1 MKFIKVILDKEP
13 IISALGAF
21 LCISLIAFINS
32 FDDFNIWLIP
42 PFGAT
47 MVLVM
52 AVHESP
58 LAQPKN
64 IFFGHILS
72 ALSGVLIYIFLGMS
86 FISIGLAVAI
96 SVWAMMITKTIH
108 PPAGANPIIAILGGK
123 GLSFILLPVA
133 TGALIIIIFAMIYN
147 KILKRNYPKINY
159 FFSFLDSTS
168 LKY

>member
-1 MKFIKVILDKEP
+1 MKFIKVILAKEP

-32 FDDFNIWLIP
+32 YDDFNIWLIP

-72 ALSGVLIYIFLGMS
+72 ALSGVLIYFFLGMS
-86 FISIGLAVAI
+86 FLSIGLAVAI
-96 SVWAMMITKTIH
+96 SVWVMMITKTIH

-123 GLSFILLPVA
+123 GISFILLPVA
-133 TGALIIIIFAMIYN
+133 TGALIIIVFAMIYN
-147 KILKRNYPKINY
+147 KILKRNYPK
-159 FFSFLDSTS
+159 
-168 LKY
+168 K

>member
-1 MKFIKVILDKEP
+1 MKFIKVILAKEP
-13 IISALGAF
+13 LISALGAF

-32 FDDFNIWLIP
+32 YDDFNIWLIP

-72 ALSGVLIYIFLGMS
+72 ALSGVLIYFILGMS
-86 FISIGLAVAI
+86 FLSIGLAVAI

-123 GLSFILLPVA
+123 GFSFILLPVA
-133 TGALIIIIFAMIYN
+133 TGALIIILFAMIYN
-147 KILKRNYPKINY
+147 KILKRNYPK
-159 FFSFLDSTS
+159 
-168 LKY
+168 K

>member
-1 MKFIKVILDKEP
+1 MKFIKVILAKEP
-13 IISALGAF
+13 LISALGAF

-32 FDDFNIWLIP
+32 YDDFNIWLIP

-72 ALSGVLIYIFLGMS
+72 ALSGVLIYFFLGMS
-86 FISIGLAVAI
+86 FLSIGLAVAI

-133 TGALIIIIFAMIYN
+133 TGALIIIVFAMIYN
-147 KILKRNYPKINY
+147 KILKRNYPK
-159 FFSFLDSTS
+159 
-168 LKY
+168 K

>member
-1 MKFIKVILDKEP
+1 
-13 IISALGAF
+13 
-21 LCISLIAFINS
+21 LIAFINS
-32 FDDFNIWLIP
+32 YDDFNIWLIP

-72 ALSGVLIYIFLGMS
+72 ALSGVLIYFFLGMS
-86 FISIGLAVAI
+86 FLSIGLAVAI

-123 GLSFILLPVA
+123 GISFILLPVA
-133 TGALIIIIFAMIYN
+133 TGALIIIVFAMIYN
-147 KILKRNYPKINY
+147 KILKRNYPK
-159 FFSFLDSTS
+159 
-168 LKY
+168 K

>member
-1 MKFIKVILDKEP
+1 MNFIKVILAKEP

-21 LCISLIAFINS
+21 LCISLIAFMNS
-32 FDDFNIWLIP
+32 YDDFNIWLIP

-72 ALSGVLIYIFLGMS
+72 ALSGVLIYFFLGMS
-86 FISIGLAVAI
+86 FLSIGLAVAI

-123 GLSFILLPVA
+123 GISFILLPVA
-133 TGALIIIIFAMIYN
+133 TGALIIIVFAVIYN
-147 KILKRNYPKINY
+147 KILKRNYPK
-159 FFSFLDSTS
+159 
-168 LKY
+168 K